1 MKAKISKE
9 KRSGWPA
16 QARPDRKLPEPWSPG
31 LLVAFNHLH
40 HHSLSPDGKSI
51 AFVWQREGN
60 SDIWLMNS
68 DGSGWPQRLTY
79 DRPEQAFWTDKKPN
93 WSPDS
98 THLVYVVG
106 GAHGDICIVSKEGGR
121 SRRLTDFKHGDSN
134 PIFSPDGKRIYFL
147 SARKDFHNLCWTTV
161 DGDWPVALTRFE
173 ADVSDPQPSP
183 DGSRLAFVYHP
194 QEDLNRSEICTID
207 SKGGEVIHL
216 TGKAGVWD
224 SQPRWSPDGQ
234 HIAFI
239 SNRSGWCELY
249 LLDIASCQVK
259 PLTSGK
265 ADVHDFDWKSD
276 GQEFLLVINH
286 KGAAGLYLLD
296 LKTSGL
302 RSLREGEAWH
312 SRPQWGP
319 GDGWLTVEAE
329 SPVETPEIYR
339 IDLKNGKS
347 SQLTYSL
354 PPALAKAKMVKA
366 EFVEYPS
373 TGNTTIP
380 GFLYRPEGSSAKNPC
395 PAVVYPHGGPT
406 DEHAYYWEMLPQWL
420 VAKGYAVLAPNYR
433 GSTGYGLTHQHA
445 LHNNWGIVDKDDMLA
460 AADYLAGLDWVD
472 GGRLGIYGA
481 SYGSYLAVLALA
493 RDPELRFKC
502 GVAKFGDCDILTSW
516 AEGDRIGRED
526 LERQMGHP
534 TNNLKGY
541 QVGSPVY
548 DVANIQAPLLIL
560 HGEED
565 ERVHPKQSEQLVE
578 ALEKEGKTFEYYLYR
593 SEGHGI
599 LQKANVLHIYATL
612 ERFLDWYLL

>member
-1 MKAKISKE
+1 MKATISKE

-16 QARPDRKLPEPWSPG
+16 QVRPDSKLPEPWSQE

-40 HHSLSPDGKSI
+40 HHSLSPDGKYI
-51 AFVWQREGN
+51 AFIWQREGN

-68 DGSGWPQRLTY
+68 NGNGWPQRLTY
-79 DRPEQAFWTDKKPN
+79 DRPEQTFWNDEKPG

-98 THLVYVVG
+98 SCIVYV
-106 GAHGDICIVSKEGGR
+106 ARGDIWTVSREGGR
-121 SRRLTDFKHGDSN
+121 SRRLTDYKHGDSS
-134 PIFSPDGKRIYFL
+134 PIFSPDGTRIYFL
-147 SARKDFHNLCWTTV
+147 SGRKDFHKLCWTTV
-161 DGDWPVALTRFE
+161 DGDWPVALTKFE

-194 QEDLNRSEICTID
+194 QEDLNRSEICTIASD
-207 SKGGEVIHL
+207 GGEVKHL
-216 TGKAGVWD
+216 TGKMGVWD
-224 SQPRWSPDGQ
+224 SRPRWSPGGRQ
-234 HIAFI
+234 IAFL
-239 SNRSGWCELY
+239 SNRSGWRELY
-249 LLDIASCQVK
+249 LLEIGSGQVK
-259 PLTSGK
+259 PLTSGV
-265 ADVHDFDWKSD
+265 ADVHDFNWKSD
-276 GQEFLLVINH
+276 GQEIALVINH
-286 KGAAGLYLLD
+286 QGTADLYLLD
-296 LKTSGL
+296 LKTTEL
-302 RSLREGEAWH
+302 RLLRGGGAWH
-312 SRPQWGP
+312 NRPQWGR
-319 GDGWLTVEAE
+319 DDVWLTVEAE

-339 IDLKNGKS
+339 INLKNGKS
-347 SQLTYSL
+347 SQLTFSL
-354 PPALAKAKMVKA
+354 PPALAKAKLVTP
-366 EFVEYPS
+366 EFIEYAS

-380 GFLYRPEGSSAKNPC
+380 GFLFRPEGSSEKNPC

-406 DEHAYYWEMLPQWL
+406 DEHALYWEMLPQWL

-493 RDPELRFKC
+493 RDKQRYKC
-502 GVAKFGDCDILTSW
+502 GVAKFGDGDILTSW
-516 AEGDRIGRED
+516 AQGDRPGRED

-548 DVANIQAPLLIL
+548 DAANIQAPLLIF

-578 ALEKEGKTFEYYLYR
+578 TLEKEGKTFEYYLYEG
-593 SEGHGI
+593 EGHGF
-599 LQKANVLHIYATL
+599 LQKGNVLHFYATL
-612 ERFLDWYLL
+612 ERFLDWYLI